1 MFAGFDFKIDSQENL
16 INFSDY
22 VIQGKNH
29 LDSSKAD
36 QICSHTN
43 PTAWLYK
50 TLNNLIMR
58 ELHRSYHK
66 EVALDEWN
74 EARESMDIPMHLY
87 LPTGLSEQDKELIL
101 LRIDKKLS
109 FDEIAEYYG
118 ITNDACRQR
127 LSRAIRKC
135 RLLLDCEK

>member
-1 MFAGFDFKIDSQENL
+1 MDNRQREMIHILMNQHS
-16 INFSDY
+16 
-22 VIQGKNH
+22 
-29 LDSSKAD
+29 
-36 QICSHTN
+36 N

-74 EARESMDIPMHLY
+74 EARESMNLPMYLY

-109 FDEIAEYYG
+109 FDKIAEYYG

-135 RLLLDCEK
+135 RSLLDCEK

>member
-1 MFAGFDFKIDSQENL
+1 MLSHKSNCVAIQDIEQFDNER
-16 INFSDY
+16 
-22 VIQGKNH
+22 
-29 LDSSKAD
+29 
-36 QICSHTN
+36 
-43 PTAWLYK
+43 TAPQ
-50 TLNNLIMR
+50 
-58 ELHRSYHK
+58 YHK

>member
-1 MFAGFDFKIDSQENL
+1 MFAGFNFRIDSQENL

-22 VIQGKNH
+22 AIQGKNH
-29 LDSSKAD
+29 L
-36 QICSHTN
+36 
-43 PTAWLYK
+43 
-50 TLNNLIMR
+50 
-58 ELHRSYHK
+58 
-66 EVALDEWN
+66 
-74 EARESMDIPMHLY
+74 DIPMHLY

-135 RLLLDCEK
+135 RSLLDCEK